1 MKSYIIPLQL
11 EPLTESGAGGR
22 RGERGRP
29 FSVVHLAQSEKRDV
43 KKRKRR
49 SEAEGEGRRE

>member
-1 MKSYIIPLQL
+1 MKSYIMPQQL

-43 KKRKRR
+43 KKKRR
-49 SEAEGEGRRE
+49 LEAEGEGGRE